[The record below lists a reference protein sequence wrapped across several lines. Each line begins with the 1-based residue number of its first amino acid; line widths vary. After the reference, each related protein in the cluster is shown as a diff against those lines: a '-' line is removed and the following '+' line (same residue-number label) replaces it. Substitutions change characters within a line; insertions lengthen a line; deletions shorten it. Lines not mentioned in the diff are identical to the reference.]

1 MSSGSACWILW
12 LTPMDWLALSIGRSG
27 SQPLEYSILNADRKS
42 SLTSVFEDWIKETEA
57 NQRVLEE
64 REKEFIEIFN
74 IKDYD
79 DVSVVNKISKSLMR
93 INIADWER
101 DNSKDVLAFVDNLCK
116 TIKER
121 KFISEVMD
129 SNFNN
134 LDINDNEEISVMG
147 NLLKNNIEEI
157 FEEFGD
163 SISNEEKIKILTNLI
178 KKMM

>member
-1 MSSGSACWILW
+1 
-12 LTPMDWLALSIGRSG
+12 
-27 SQPLEYSILNADRKS
+27 
-42 SLTSVFEDWIKETEA
+42 
-57 NQRVLEE
+57 
-64 REKEFIEIFN
+64 
-74 IKDYD
+74 
-79 DVSVVNKISKSLMR
+79 MR